1 MCDPFTTD
9 LSLVAGGGGGAADL
23 GGGGVGGGQAGTLGT
38 TGIDIERYSY

>member
-23 GGGGVGGGQAGTLGT
+23 GGGGVGGGQAGALGT
-38 TGIDIERYSY
+38 TGIDIERYS